1 MKKTVAVFGGSQE
14 TTYKQIGKKHGVE
27 VLFHCGKSRNGGN
40 KKEFRNLVKKADC
53 VVILLGALGHV
64 SMDIVKEVCKELGV
78 QMITHDGR
86 GASGAIQKCVSFL
99 NTSVAA

>member
-1 MKKTVAVFGGSQE
+1 MKKTVAIIGGTQE
-14 TTYKQIGKKHGVE
+14 TTFKQIGRKLGVD

-40 KKEFRNLVKKADC
+40 KKEFRTLVKKADC

-64 SMDIVKEVCKELGV
+64 SMDIVKEVCKEQDIKLL
-78 QMITHDGR
+78 THDGR

-99 NTSVAA
+99 NTAA